1 VNIHARAA
9 LCAAALALAPA
20 ATAEASV
27 PGGGTQAP
35 EPEAP
40 ATAAPVAHATLAG
53 DGRTAL
59 APAGAPVAIQRAI
72 AAANRINTK
81 PYRYGGGHGRFR
93 DTGYDCSG
101 TVSYVLHAAGVL
113 RRPRASGD
121 LMRFGRSGR
130 GTWIT
135 VYANGGHAYVVIAGL
150 RFDTS
155 GPGPS
160 GPRWRAVKRSS
171 AGYVARHPAGL

>member
-1 VNIHARAA
+1 VRPHARAA

-20 ATAEASV
+20 AAAQAD
-27 PGGGTQAP
+27 PGGV
-35 EPEAP
+35 EAP
-40 ATAAPVAHATLAG
+40 DPNAPAPAPIAHASLAS

-59 APAGAPVAIQRAI
+59 APAGAPPQVVAAI
-72 AAANRINTK
+72 AAANRINRK
-81 PYRYGGGHGRFR
+81 PYRYGGGHARFR

-101 TVSYVLHAAGVL
+101 TVSYVLHAAGYL

-121 LMRFGRSGR
+121 LMRFGRRGR
-130 GTWIT
+130 GQWIT
-135 VYANGGHAYVVIAGL
+135 VYANGGHAYIVIAGL

-160 GPRWRAVKRSS
+160 GPRWRAQQRSS
-171 AGYVARHPAGL
+171 RGYVARHPTGI

>member
-1 VNIHARAA
+1 VRPHARAA

-20 ATAEASV
+20 AAAQAD
-27 PGGGTQAP
+27 PGGVEAP
-35 EPEAP
+35 EPNAP
-40 ATAAPVAHATLAG
+40 APAPIAHASLAS

-59 APAGAPVAIQRAI
+59 APAGAPPQVVAAI
-72 AAANRINTK
+72 AAANRINRK
-81 PYRYGGGHGRFR
+81 PYRYGGGHARFR

-101 TVSYVLHAAGVL
+101 TVSYVLHAAGYL

-121 LMRFGRSGR
+121 LMRFGRRGR
-130 GTWIT
+130 GQWIT
-135 VYANGGHAYVVIAGL
+135 VYANGGHAYIVIAGL

-160 GPRWRAVKRSS
+160 GPRWRAQQRSS
-171 AGYVARHPAGL
+171 RGYVARHPTGI

>member
-1 VNIHARAA
+1 VRPHARAA

-20 ATAEASV
+20 AAAQAD
-27 PGGGTQAP
+27 PGGV
-35 EPEAP
+35 EAP
-40 ATAAPVAHATLAG
+40 DPNAPAPAPIAHASLAS

-59 APAGAPVAIQRAI
+59 APAGAPPQVVAAI
-72 AAANRINTK
+72 AAANRINRK
-81 PYRYGGGHGRFR
+81 PYRYGGGHARFR
-93 DTGYDCSG
+93 DSGYDCSG

-121 LMRFGRSGR
+121 LMRFGARGR
-130 GTWIT
+130 GRWIT
-135 VYANGGHAYVVIAGL
+135 VYANGGHAYMVIAGL

-160 GPRWRAVKRSS
+160 GPRWRALKRSS
-171 AGYVARHPAGL
+171 RGYTVRHPVGL